1 MSSSHA
7 SDPPLRQRRSDVLK
21 RRRWMVTL
29 LAILCCAA
37 LYALSDSKR
46 SHARDLSPS
55 ATLASVSPIT
65 NTALLNPGPVAFVLL
80 LWTLEKATEAGI
92 LIKSILIHNT
102 LPSTF
107 HIFCSPDVSETMQ
120 SPFRLITRP
129 RHDVRIIFYHLTRSS
144 MRTRVQR
151 EGNLSTEDEILPV
164 AMKLFLH
171 ELLPP
176 AVKVAIYIEPDALF
190 VSDPAA
196 LWRLALSLM
205 PDVAPAVSLF
215 YDQKTLHVN
224 SRVLLLN
231 LQKLRDVRLMDSSVY
246 RKVDHATNGAISPSA
261 FRAVLGPP
269 TRQDGRYDVRA
280 MGGDAVFWRAF
291 VTQRPDLF
299 RTLDAGY
306 ISEGCSRAQGA
317 GLDAGNDSDDGAVAP
332 RLVHLDCVK
341 TKPYTSWRGWEDA
354 DTLANRRWGD
364 AVRYFTNYKWLWLNA
379 ADTEPAGAFKMTV
392 IQGGVV
398 YGDERYAA
406 TRRPQ

>member
-92 LIKSILIHNT
+92 LIK
-102 LPSTF
+102 
-107 HIFCSPDVSETMQ
+107 
-120 SPFRLITRP
+120 
-129 RHDVRIIFYHLTRSS
+129 
-144 MRTRVQR
+144 
-151 EGNLSTEDEILPV
+151 
-164 AMKLFLH
+164 
-171 ELLPP
+171 LLPP

-332 RLVHLDCVK
+332 RLVHVDCVK